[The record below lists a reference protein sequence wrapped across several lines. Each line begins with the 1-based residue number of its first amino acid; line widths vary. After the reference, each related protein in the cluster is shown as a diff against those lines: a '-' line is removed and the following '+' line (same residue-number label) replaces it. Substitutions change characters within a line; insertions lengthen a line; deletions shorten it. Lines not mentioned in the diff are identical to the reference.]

1 MRIISLCV
9 EGIHQAAQKG
19 LYVWLQD
26 QDADIICLQDLR
38 AQEDELSSETF
49 QIEGYHDYFFGSG
62 EDNYSGV
69 AIYSRVLP
77 KALIYGLGFKSGIDM
92 QGRYLQVDFERISVG
107 SLLAPSAAN
116 DGDSQAVKDN
126 FFDEFQAH
134 LHKISR
140 KRRDFIFCGNWA
152 MVPSAADVS
161 NYEAQQHQSGCLPDE
176 RRWMQQLFDEHEIG
190 YGDAFRLGNSDK
202 DEYSWWP
209 SGQIGEGDAWRTDLQ
224 VISNHLKYQVEY
236 AVMYKYKK
244 GTEPFSSHLPV
255 IVDYDLDIQDDI

>member
-19 LYVWLQD
+19 LYDWLPD

-38 AQEDELSSETF
+38 AQEDELNDDVF
-49 QIEGYHDYFFGSG
+49 HPQGYHDYFFDSG
-62 EDNYSGV
+62 VDNYSGV

-77 KALIYGLGFKSGIDM
+77 KALIYGLGFKSGVDM
-92 QGRYLQVDFERISVG
+92 QGRYLQVDFEQISVG
-107 SLLAPSAAN
+107 SLLAPSA
-116 DGDSQAVKDN
+116 GDDSESQEIKLH

-134 LHKISR
+134 LNKISR

-152 MVPSAADVS
+152 MAPSPDDVS
-161 NYEAQQHQSGCLPDE
+161 NYKVQQNQPGCLPGE
-176 RRWMQQLFDEHEIG
+176 QQWMQQLFDEHEMG
-190 YGDAFRLGNSDK
+190 YADAFRLGNSDN

-209 SGQIGEGDAWRTDLQ
+209 SGEIGKGDAWRTDLQ
-224 VISNHLKYQVEY
+224 VISSHLKYQVEY

-244 GTEPFSSHLPV
+244 EKQPFSNHLPV
-255 IVDYDLDIQDDI
+255 IVDYDLDIQNDE